1 MDDDDLAQPTSSS
14 ENDSEFA
21 ALLEA
26 ELEKEDGWGSQEDE
40 VEAGGSGSGVE
51 EVDVE

>member
-26 ELEKEDGWGSQEDE
+26 ELEEEDGWGSQEDE

>member
-1 MDDDDLAQPTSSS
+1 MADSVSAQPTSSS

-26 ELEKEDGWGSQEDE
+26 ELDKDDSGAEDQNA
-40 VEAGGSGSGVE
+40 AG
-51 EVDVE
+51 VDSHSHERVDLE